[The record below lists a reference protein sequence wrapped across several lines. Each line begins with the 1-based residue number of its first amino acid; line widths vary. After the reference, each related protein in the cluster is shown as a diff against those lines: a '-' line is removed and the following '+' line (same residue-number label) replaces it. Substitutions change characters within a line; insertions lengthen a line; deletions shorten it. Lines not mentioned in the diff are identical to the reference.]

1 MPARTPRKRRSSLEA
16 RAAILDAAEKRL
28 VDAGPGGIRLQDVA
42 ADVGVSHP
50 TVLHHFGSREG
61 LINALV
67 ERALQ
72 DTQAQVMAAVQAA
85 PARTDTIAA
94 ILDAVFAQMKQ
105 SGRARAFLWLALS
118 GFAGGV
124 SGLNLYP
131 LAEFVHAMRVERR
144 KGRKKPPVFDD
155 TYFSVL
161 LPALSLLT
169 LAALEQKGRLDPRF
183 DGAKFRVW
191 LAELIHSHLERD

>member
-16 RAAILDAAEKRL
+16 RTAILDAAEKRL
-28 VDAGPGGIRLQDVA
+28 VEAGPGGIRLQDVA

-67 ERALQ
+67 ERALE
-72 DTQAQVMAAVQAA
+72 DTQRSVMEAVQAA

-94 ILDAVFAQMKQ
+94 ILDGVFAQMKQ

-118 GFAGGV
+118 GFAGGI
-124 SGLNLYP
+124 SGLNLVP
-131 LAEFVHAMRVERR
+131 LAEFVHAVRTERR
-144 KGRKKPPVFDD
+144 GKKKPRAFED
-155 TYFSVL
+155 TYFSIL

-169 LAALEQKGRLDPRF
+169 LAALEPSGRLDPRF
-183 DGAKFRVW
+183 DGAKFRAW
-191 LAELIHSHLERD
+191 LAELIHTHLERD